1 MDSFNQT
8 KEAFLSKKPPFL
20 DILGF
25 EDCSFDKSNEE
36 FSCIFIPSIKM
47 THSNG
52 TIVQGGFISGMLD
65 SAMAQIV
72 LYRHNFTV
80 NPLTL
85 KMDVT
90 FILPCKPEKVIC
102 KSKILKMGKSIVFT
116 TAEMFQN
123 CLLYTSPSPRDQLT
137 SRMPSS
143 A

>member
-36 FSCIFIPSIKM
+36 FSCIFVPSIKM

-90 FILPCKPEKVIC
+90 FILPCKPKKVIC

-123 CLLYTSPSPRDQLT
+123 NEIIAT
-137 SRMPSS
+137 SS
-143 A
+143 ASSKLIRL